1 MKKSSAF
8 ASWCNHFLLVFCLIW
23 AGVANGQSIGIGTDT
38 PDSSAVLDINSTQ
51 QGLLVPR
58 MGSYDRNF
66 IVAPATGLLV
76 FDTDTKSFWYYKGTD
91 EGWFEMELAP
101 SIGFA
106 PEGVESY
113 ISDEDENTTVDVET
127 TTNEDV
133 IRFNV
138 FGTEVMNISKNE
150 NEQPLISFPN
160 VKHP

>member
-1 MKKSSAF
+1 MKISSTSA
-8 ASWCNHFLLVFCLIW
+8 AWRNHFLLAFCLIW

-76 FDTDTKSFWYYKGTD
+76 FDTDTRTFWYYKGLD
-91 EGWFEMELAP
+91 EGWYEMELAP

-106 PEGVESY
+106 PEGWSR
-113 ISDEDENTTVDVET
+113 ISRMRMR
-127 TTNEDV
+127 
-133 IRFNV
+133 IQ
-138 FGTEVMNISKNE
+138 K
-150 NEQPLISFPN
+150 L
-160 VKHP
+160 K